1 MKKNTSAVIL
11 LAALWGNTFFAQ
23 TSPSAPRS
31 FVGSINEMFP
41 PAPTANN
48 LMKFEEVPVSYYT
61 GIPDISIP
69 LVSIPTNSP
78 NVKINLQ
85 LKYHPLNAK
94 PEDRAGETGLGWSLI
109 AGGTIS
115 RTVRGGN
122 PDEKDRSV
130 LFSSPPKTKYG
141 IYNGIYNSTA
151 KMIKDQPLNLD
162 EYRFEAAMG
171 RFDTEYDLYQYNFS
185 GQSGRFYVI
194 KDDAGNYQ
202 VEKLDKNNLQILTG
216 KDAQGIINSFTIVD
230 DKGIRYTFDAMEKS
244 QKNITAVKIGL
255 TEGQGDV
262 SPSVDVGDYWT
273 SFHLAKIQDQNNQ
286 TLAVFNYALSS
297 LVKFEEA
304 PTTTK
309 RIAKNIYYTNN
320 SQWETGTKQNPDP
333 SMPGAIETQIVFSDN
348 QTKLLTSIDVRGRG
362 TAILTYEKGRQ
373 DTNYS
378 QPSELYKLKS
388 IQTNYP
394 GQSAAQFTDKYVFD
408 YGYSNT
414 YYQPPSGQQKNL
426 KKLLLTK
433 ITKTPSTQD
442 VQNQEYVL
450 SYSTTTGVLEKD
462 KWGYYKGDIGGFK
475 TDVLN
480 SITYPTKGK
489 SVFDFGLNDYSNY
502 YSGTGNDPVTGH
514 WTTNVNTWNV
524 NFGQLNNTF
533 KKQFF
538 TVVTPQEVDLHHMLG
553 SLINFNWNFKI
564 FKKNADNTFPSVP
577 VYNISPGNQTCNIPQ
592 PPYCSTSWIGNPGE
606 IVSDMYATIQLG
618 AGEYWAS
625 LGGSYFPS
633 NVTDTGD
640 LFEATTK
647 EQVFINEKIRYGGGL
662 RINNITYY
670 ANSSSTVPSKT
681 YRYDYKDINDT
692 TLSSGTLVYPEPVME
707 STDSYAYQNKTN
719 PSITYSADFDITTD
733 YNIIPTEK
741 TQGSDVGYQYVT
753 VKQLDKNGNSKGKT
767 VHTFRSPLEYPNEGG
782 LVPIMP
788 VVPIPNLDYKR
799 GQPLSEKVYNEAGQI
814 LSETTNEYI
823 TTEFQ
828 KNDGI
833 KILGN
838 YDKNM
843 VGEYFS
849 YDNYQALANHYPG
862 IILTTP
868 YKSFEKFGIT
878 LPSKKKETSYFYK
891 NGIQSSVMTT
901 TDYVYNPEDYPLSET
916 QTITGGDTYLS
927 SYKYAKEKSNQRLIT
942 ANMIGI
948 ALETETKKNGQMK
961 EKTETFYAD
970 LSHLFPSSIAS
981 YNLQTAA
988 ATTELTYEKYDSFG
1002 NLLQYRTKDGIP
1014 VSIIWGYNSTQPI
1027 AKIQGIAYDQIG
1039 QIAGSQLTTF
1049 ISASNTDALAAPGDA
1064 ETALLSAMET
1074 FRAAIGAQSS
1084 GITTYTYDPLIGVRS
1099 ITPPLGAR
1107 ELYYYDSANRLKEI
1121 KQIQTDASGTT
1132 SLKTVKEF
1140 KYNYK
1145 N

>member
-1 MKKNTSAVIL
+1 MIKNTSAVIL
-11 LAALWGNTFFAQ
+11 LAALWGNMLVAQ
-23 TSPSAPRS
+23 VSPSTPRS
-31 FVGSINEMFP
+31 FVGSINEMFT

-78 NVKINLQ
+78 NVKVNLQ

-141 IYNGIYNSTA
+141 IYSGVYNSTA
-151 KMIKDQPLNLD
+151 KMIKDQSLNLD

-202 VEKLDKNNLQILTG
+202 VEKLDKNNLQILTS

-230 DKGIRYTFDAMEKS
+230 DKGIRYTFDAMERS
-244 QKNITAVKIGL
+244 QRSITAVKIGL
-255 TEGQGDV
+255 TEGQGDF

-273 SFHLAKIQDQNNQ
+273 AFHLAKIQDQNNQ
-286 TLAVFNYALSS
+286 TLVVFNYALTSQ
-297 LVKFEEA
+297 VKFEEA

-309 RIAKNIYYTNN
+309 RLAKNIYYTNN
-320 SQWETGTKQNPDP
+320 SQWDTGTKQNPDP
-333 SMPGAIETQIVFSDN
+333 SMPGAVETQIVYSDN
-348 QTKLLTSIDVRGRG
+348 QTKLLTSIDVRGKG

-388 IQTNYP
+388 VQTNYL
-394 GQSAAQFTDKYVFD
+394 GQSTAQFTEKYIFE

-414 YYQPPSGQQKNL
+414 NYQPPSGQQKNL
-426 KKLLLTK
+426 KKLMLTK
-433 ITKTPSTQD
+433 VTKTPSTQD

-450 SYSTTTGVLEKD
+450 NYNTTSGILEKD
-462 KWGYYKGDIGGFK
+462 KWGYYKGTTGGFNA
-475 TDVLN
+475 DVLN

-514 WTTNVNTWNV
+514 WTTDINTWSI
-524 NFGQLNNTF
+524 NFGQLNNNF
-533 KKQFF
+533 KQQFF
-538 TVVTPQEVDLHHMLG
+538 TVVTPQEVNLHHMLG

-564 FKKNADNTFPSVP
+564 FKKNADNTFVSV
-577 VYNISPGNQTCNIPQ
+577 YDINPGNQTCNIPQ
-592 PPYCSTSWIGNPGE
+592 PPTCSISWMGNPGE

-625 LGGSYFPS
+625 LGGTYLPS
-633 NVTDTGD
+633 NITDTGD
-640 LFEATTK
+640 AFEATTK
-647 EQVFINEKIRYGGGL
+647 EEVFITEKIRYGGGL
-662 RINNITYY
+662 RINNIKYY
-670 ANSSSTVPSKT
+670 DNSSSAVPSKT
-681 YRYDYKDINDT
+681 YSYDYKNINDS
-692 TLSSGTLVYPEPVME
+692 TLSSGTLVYPEPVMQF
-707 STDSYAYQNKTN
+707 TDSYSYQNKTN
-719 PSITYSADFDITTD
+719 PSITYNADFDITTD

-767 VHTFRSPLEYPNEGG
+767 VHAFRSPLEYPNEGL

-814 LSETTNEYI
+814 LLETTNEYV

-849 YDNYQALANHYPG
+849 YDNYQALASHFPG

-891 NGIQSSVMTT
+891 NGVQSSVMTT
-901 TDYVYNPEDYPLSET
+901 TDYIYNTEDYPLSVT
-916 QTITGGDTYLS
+916 QSIVGGDTYAS

-948 ALETETKKNGQMK
+948 PLETESKKNNQTK
-961 EKTETFYAD
+961 EKTETLYAD
-970 LSHLFPSSIAS
+970 LSNLLPSSISS
-981 YNLQTAA
+981 YDLQSAA
-988 ATTELTYEKYDSFG
+988 ATTEITYEKYDSFG
-1002 NLLQYRTKDGIP
+1002 NLQQYRTKDGIP

-1027 AKIQGIAYDQIG
+1027 AKIQGITYDQIG
-1039 QIAGSQLTTF
+1039 QIAGSQLTAF
-1049 ISASNTDALAAPGDA
+1049 ISASNTDASAVPGDA

-1074 FRAAIGAQSS
+1074 FRAAVGVQSS

-1099 ITPPLGAR
+1099 ITLPLGFR

-1121 KQIQTDASGTT
+1121 KQVQTDASGAT